1 MMKRV
6 SAGVLATTKGKQEPE
21 RLSRLTSEFYFVP
34 KQGGGPA
41 PVPVPLRLSMPMP
54 ARRRLSRPRRPSA
67 PSRPSMRSSP
77 AIPAASTRT
86 WPRAC
91 AARRRAPRRLLPVPA
106 ALPPPPEARLCKWFG
121 ASALL
126 HSEGYCATSV
136 EAPGNGNNYEPG
148 NLGFANSRTAWCEG
162 VGGDG
167 VGETVV
173 YRMDPAQ
180 SFSSISVENGYTKS
194 QDIYDKNSRPRLVR
208 LKGSDGQEWE
218 AELTDSPATQTIRLP
233 KRAALTWVSLTI
245 LSVYPGWKYQDT
257 CLSYFRPDFGG

>member
-1 MMKRV
+1 
-6 SAGVLATTKGKQEPE
+6 
-21 RLSRLTSEFYFVP
+21 
-34 KQGGGPA
+34 
-41 PVPVPLRLSMPMP
+41 VPVPPVDADAGAAEAFAAAKAIGTVAALDAFIARYPRSFYADLAKGLR
-54 ARRRLSRPRRPSA
+54 AQKAGASA
-67 PSRPSMRSSP
+67 
-77 AIPAASTRT
+77 T
-86 WPRAC
+86 
-91 AARRRAPRRLLPVPA
+91 LPVPA
-106 ALPPPPEARLCKWFG
+106 ALPPPPEARSCKWFG

-136 EAPGNGNNYEPG
+136 AAPGNGNNYEPG

-218 AELTDSPATQTIRLP
+218 VELTDGLATQTVRLP